1 MKLNLQHGD
10 VKESIDSDGNLCYT
24 YTFTPTSADDE
35 LMLNTDEWANVD
47 LEHIMLN
54 KGSTPL
60 PFEQNT
66 VEKSQLAQMFDN
78 LHEVSADFRNL
89 KENLEGQITANARGF
104 EAKYKEF
111 LDHEDQR
118 EISNRTEWEGLM
130 KLTAKGL
137 TTSFNQKVSDEAK
150 KTLETSKSF
159 TKQTADGLTASFEK
173 KLTDSAGNTLES
185 AKSFTIQ
192 TADEYKSVLMKRI
205 KDGDQEVL
213 NALTRKAGSL
223 ESLISDLKAEQS
235 SKLTQTVNSFTTK
248 IEDLKKQ
255 QSSAITQTQDLITS
269 RVNDAKSGMETKID
283 QLSNSI
289 SWRVEQK
296 VGEKMTGSKIIS
308 AINANTSGVQ
318 IKGENIALDGNV
330 TMNNAF
336 ARKLFVEKL
345 DAYDVKAFMGSFGH
359 VVASNLDAKSI
370 TGFDTSF
377 IQSIW
382 NRINGFTYIDG
393 AGVTVNQYNN
403 NRMKLNQNGMHFT
416 DTYGNEIG
424 NIGASYMKDNP
435 DKKGLSFQI
444 PPNRYMSWSKK
455 NDFVD
460 DSYTIIME
468 VGVDRKRSVVI
479 HGFLDVYQ
487 GLNLYGSHI
496 DQAQKIMFINGTSYI
511 DQSESWLNLHGD
523 WGIKFYIRGG
533 RVISFD
539 YDNTNMFTN
548 LDLHN
553 YTLSNYKTSS
563 DRRLKE
569 NIQFYEL
576 NALDLLNQ
584 VRYVSFDWKKDK
596 KHAFGFIAQE
606 VQAIFPDLITTTGNG
621 YLGYDPTLYTHF
633 IGMSVQQLYR
643 KVIELQDEIEQL
655 RNS

>member
-10 VKESIDSDGNLCYT
+10 VKEAIDSDGNLCYT

-35 LMLNTDEWANVD
+35 LVLNTDEWANVD

-89 KENLEGQITANARGF
+89 KENLEGQIVANARGF
-104 EAKYKEF
+104 EAKYKKF
-111 LDHEDQR
+111 LEHEDKR
-118 EISNRTEWEGLM
+118 EISNRSEWEGLM

-137 TTSFNQKVSDEAK
+137 TTSFNQKISDETGK
-150 KTLETSKSF
+150 VLE
-159 TKQTADGLTASFEK
+159 
-173 KLTDSAGNTLES
+173 N
-185 AKSFTIQ
+185 AKSFTTQ
-192 TADEYKSVLMKRI
+192 TANEYTSVLMKRI

-235 SKLTQTVNSFTTK
+235 SQLTQTVNSFTTK
-248 IEDLKKQ
+248 IEDLKQQ
-255 QSSAITQTQDLITS
+255 QSSAIAQTQDLITS

-296 VGEKMTGSKIIS
+296 VDEKMTGSKIIS
-308 AINANTSGVQ
+308 AINANSSGVQ
-318 IKGENIALDGNV
+318 IKGENINLDGNV

-359 VVASNLDAKSI
+359 VIASNLDAKSI

-403 NRMKLNQNGMHFT
+403 NKMKLNQNGMHFT
-416 DTYGNEIG
+416 DNYGNEIG

-523 WGIKFYIRGG
+523 WGIKFYIRGS
-533 RVISFD
+533 RAISFD
-539 YDNTNMFTN
+539 SETTNMSTD

-553 YTLSNYKTSS
+553 HTLSNYTESS

>member
-1 MKLNLQHGD
+1 MTIHIRHGD
-10 VKESIDSDGNLCYT
+10 LEPKSIDPDGNLCYT

-35 LMLNTDEWANVD
+35 LVLDTDEWANVD

-89 KENLEGQITANARGF
+89 KENLEGQIVANAKGF

-111 LDHEDQR
+111 LEHEDKR

-137 TTSFNQKVSDEAK
+137 TTSFNQKISDETGK
-150 KTLETSKSF
+150 VLE
-159 TKQTADGLTASFEK
+159 
-173 KLTDSAGNTLES
+173 N
-185 AKSFTIQ
+185 AKSFTTQ
-192 TADEYKSVLMKRI
+192 TANEYKSVLMKRI

-223 ESLISDLKAEQS
+223 ESLISDLRSEQS

-248 IEDLKKQ
+248 IEDLKEQ
-255 QSSAITQTQDLITS
+255 QSSAIAQTQDLITS
-269 RVNDAKSGMETKID
+269 RVTDVKNGMQTKID
-283 QLSNSI
+283 QLNNSI

-296 VGEKMTGSKIIS
+296 VGENMTGNKIIS
-308 AINANTSGVQ
+308 AINANSSGVQ
-318 IKGENIALDGNV
+318 IKGENINLDGNV

-403 NRMKLNQNGMHFT
+403 NKMKLNQNGMHFT

-424 NIGASYMKDNP
+424 NIGASYMKDDP

-496 DQAQKIMFINGTSYI
+496 DQAQKIMFINGTSHI

-523 WGIKFYIRGG
+523 WGIKFYIRGS
-533 RVISFD
+533 RAISFD
-539 YDNTNMFTN
+539 SENTNMFTN

-553 YTLSNYKTSS
+553 KTLSNYNTSS

-606 VQAIFPDLITTTGNG
+606 MQAIFPDLITTTGNG
-621 YLGYDPTLYTHF
+621 YLGYDPNLYTHF

>member
-1 MKLNLQHGD
+1 MTIHIRHGD
-10 VKESIDSDGNLCYT
+10 LEPKSIDPDGNLCYT

-35 LMLNTDEWANVD
+35 LVLNTDEWANVD

-89 KENLEGQITANARGF
+89 KENLEGQIVANARGF

-111 LDHEDQR
+111 LDHEDKR
-118 EISNRTEWEGLM
+118 EISNRSEWEGLM
-130 KLTAKGL
+130 KLTAKEL
-137 TTSFNQKVSDEAK
+137 TTSFNQKVSDEAGK
-150 KTLETSKSF
+150 VLE
-159 TKQTADGLTASFEK
+159 
-173 KLTDSAGNTLES
+173 N
-185 AKSFTIQ
+185 AKSFTTQ
-192 TADEYKSVLMKRI
+192 TANEYKSVLIQQI
-205 KDGDQEVL
+205 KEGDQEVL
-213 NALTRKAGSL
+213 NALSRKAGSL

-416 DTYGNEIG
+416 DTYGSEIG

-523 WGIKFYIRGG
+523 WGIKFYIRGS
-533 RVISFD
+533 RAISFD
-539 YDNTNMFTN
+539 SENTNMFTN

-553 YTLSNYKTSS
+553 HTLSNYTESS

>member
-10 VKESIDSDGNLCYT
+10 VKEAIDSDGNLCYT

-35 LMLNTDEWANVD
+35 LVLNTDEWANVD

-111 LDHEDQR
+111 LEHEDKR

-137 TTSFNQKVSDEAK
+137 TTSFDQKISDETGK
-150 KTLETSKSF
+150 VLE
-159 TKQTADGLTASFEK
+159 
-173 KLTDSAGNTLES
+173 N
-185 AKSFTIQ
+185 AKSFTTQ
-192 TADEYKSVLMKRI
+192 TANEYKSVLIQQI
-205 KDGDQEVL
+205 KEGDQEVL

-235 SKLTQTVNSFTTK
+235 SQLTQTVNSFTTK
-248 IEDLKKQ
+248 IEDLKEQ
-255 QSSAITQTQDLITS
+255 QSSAIAQTQDLITS

-403 NRMKLNQNGMHFT
+403 NKMKLNQNGMHFT
-416 DTYGNEIG
+416 DTYGSEIG

-511 DQSESWLNLHGD
+511 DQSAAWLNLHGD
-523 WGIKFYIRGG
+523 WGIKFYIRGS

-539 YDNTNMFTN
+539 SETTNMFTN

-553 YTLSNYKTSS
+553 HTLSNYTESS

-621 YLGYDPTLYTHF
+621 YLGYDPNLYTHF

>member
-10 VKESIDSDGNLCYT
+10 VKEAIDSDGNLCYT

-35 LMLNTDEWANVD
+35 LVLNTDEWANVD

-89 KENLEGQITANARGF
+89 KENLEGQIVANAKGF

-111 LDHEDQR
+111 LEHEDKR
-118 EISNRTEWEGLM
+118 ETSNRSEWEGLM

-137 TTSFNQKVSDEAK
+137 TTSFNQKVSDEAGK
-150 KTLETSKSF
+150 VLE
-159 TKQTADGLTASFEK
+159 
-173 KLTDSAGNTLES
+173 N
-185 AKSFTIQ
+185 AKSFTTQ
-192 TADEYKSVLMKRI
+192 TANEYTSVLMKRI

-235 SKLTQTVNSFTTK
+235 SQLTQTTNSFTTK
-248 IEDLKKQ
+248 IEDLKRQ
-255 QSSAITQTQDLITS
+255 QSSAIAQTQDLITS

-318 IKGENIALDGNV
+318 IKGENINLDGNV

-359 VVASNLDAKSI
+359 VIASNLDAHSI

-511 DQSESWLNLHGD
+511 DQSESWLNLRGD

-621 YLGYDPTLYTHF
+621 YLGYDPNLYTHF

-643 KVIELQDEIEQL
+643 KVVELENEIEQL